1 MGIQSFPLGMN
12 FSIGAIFE
20 IVLFV
25 GFSILLHDLVELENI
40 RQSLLYSQVGNQTFL
55 FQSLKTHG
63 IEKNRFFSISLDPE
77 SHSDIHPTTLKPYV
91 AHRILHI
98 AFC

>member
-1 MGIQSFPLGMN
+1 MGVELFPLGMN
-12 FSIGAIFE
+12 SSIGAIFK

-25 GFSILLHDLVELENI
+25 AFSIWLHGLVQLENI
-40 RQSLLYSQVGNQTFL
+40 RQSLLYSQAGNQTFL

-63 IEKNRFFSISLDPE
+63 IEKNRFFSISLDPG